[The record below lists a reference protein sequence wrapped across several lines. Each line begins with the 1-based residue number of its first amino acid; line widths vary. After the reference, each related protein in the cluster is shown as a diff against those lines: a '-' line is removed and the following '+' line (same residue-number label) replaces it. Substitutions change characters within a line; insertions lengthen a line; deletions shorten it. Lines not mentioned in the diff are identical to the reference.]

1 MLLLYKLESCLGAV
15 AQRSL
20 HLFEVT
26 NESLLSHKMSSLSYP
41 IDDDGAV
48 RRRFRCSSSASD
60 LQNTTILGVAAVER
74 FTVVI
79 SIFTCGEATQVN
91 GW

>member
-48 RRRFRCSSSASD
+48 RRRFCCSSSSASD
-60 LQNTTILGVAAVER
+60 LQDASILGVSAVER
-74 FTVVI
+74 FTAVI
-79 SIFTCGEATQVN
+79 AIFRHLGTVKPTY
-91 GW
+91 